1 MGYGFNLHA
10 EKARPGQFIGKV
22 DENSPAEEAGL
33 KEGDRIIEVNLVNI
47 TQENHK
53 QVVQRI
59 KAVAN
64 ETRLLVVDK
73 PTDEYYKKA
82 GIVVKSSLPNV
93 LEQRSAEVNDN
104 FVSTTTTAAT
114 IVSSLNEKNQEESE
128 DANNTAASPT
138 RSHSSIEKVS
148 LVFN

>member
-33 KEGDRIIEVNLVNI
+33 LEGDRIIEVNWVNI

-73 PTDEYYKKA
+73 ATDDYYKKA
-82 GIVVKSSLPNV
+82 GIVVKSSMPNV

-104 FVSTTTTAAT
+104 FVSA
-114 IVSSLNEKNQEESE
+114 IVSLNEKNQESTLEE
-128 DANNTAASPT
+128 DANNTASSPG
-138 RSHSSIEKVS
+138 SHSSIEKVS
-148 LVFN
+148 LTFN